1 MANTKT
7 LTSVFNQNKVKL
19 TGALKGLYLPAD
31 ANKIHKVVSD
41 FLNEMF
47 ENSGEY
53 RQSLTDSED
62 YILQASINLLQAQ
75 QNITS
80 EIAKTSAATATV
92 RTTEAKK
99 ETGTNPYYAVAG
111 AGVGAVAGSILSTW
125 GAVAGA
131 IAGTAIVIYSATRKT
146 SPSSEHSEKH
156 LAAQMD
162 ANALANIVEKICRG
176 IDGVMQTYRVQVK
189 RVKDYYEYKEQPTLQ
204 TEYSELL
211 EQITNVCNAVQSSSD
226 NVSAKLKN
234 ATDALAE
241 SLENYGLKF
250 ENGKIVNA

>member
-1 MANTKT
+1 
-7 LTSVFNQNKVKL
+7 
-19 TGALKGLYLPAD
+19 
-31 ANKIHKVVSD
+31 
-41 FLNEMF
+41 
-47 ENSGEY
+47 
-53 RQSLTDSED
+53 
-62 YILQASINLLQAQ
+62 
-75 QNITS
+75 
-80 EIAKTSAATATV
+80 
-92 RTTEAKK
+92 
-99 ETGTNPYYAVAG
+99 
-111 AGVGAVAGSILSTW
+111 
-125 GAVAGA
+125 
-131 IAGTAIVIYSATRKT
+131 
-146 SPSSEHSEKH
+146 
-156 LAAQMD
+156 MD

-189 RVKDYYEYKEQPTLQ
+189 RVKDYYEHKEQPTLQ